1 MNLDNIKTKGVVD
14 ESKFIDL
21 SNSIAESIIDMKFI
35 SKENI
40 SALVKAQFKIFY
52 EKQHI
57 AKLGLKIKQLE
68 DNAVKLKAETKLHK
82 NLMSLEA
89 NYFHNKYKSVVN
101 ESEMLKCYEE
111 LKEVREKIKEKANEQ
126 KPLG

>member
-14 ESKFIDL
+14 ESKFTEL

-52 EKQHI
+52 EKQHV
-57 AKLGLKIKQLE
+57 AKLGLKIRQLE
-68 DNAVKLKAETKLHK
+68 DNITILKRKSKEHNIRMTEDREFWKSKLKE
-82 NLMSLEA
+82 NVPEDVFE
-89 NYFHNKYKSVVN
+89 NYYN
-101 ESEMLKCYEE
+101 EIKRE
-111 LKEVREKIKEKANEQ
+111 EKIKEKSNKH
-126 KPLG
+126 KPK